1 MCLPTEFTC
10 PISCVTPSIL
20 LRLQPHCDRRRI
32 RLGPTW
38 IFPDNTATIRGVI
51 VLIILV
57 GSLLI
62 FRVAGV
68 FGVAAFS
75 TWVAAVRWALAAMFL
90 FTGIAHFTKAKYSM
104 ARMVPQVFGNAMA
117 WVYFTGLCEIA
128 GAVGLLLPRFRSL
141 AGICLI
147 LLLIA
152 MFPANAKAIPCFRIP
167 ARTSP
172 RLAPSAMRTPIS
184 RRRRATAYVIT
195 P

>member
-1 MCLPTEFTC
+1 
-10 PISCVTPSIL
+10 
-20 LRLQPHCDRRRI
+20 
-32 RLGPTW
+32 
-38 IFPDNTATIRGVI
+38 VI

-147 LLLIA
+147 LLLILSPEPLVFDKPSLLGSQEPA
-152 MFPANAKAIPCFRIP
+152 LLCNQVPFPPVNP
-167 ARTSP
+167 AAAATPLR
-172 RLAPSAMRTPIS
+172 PSQALRPFLFS
-184 RRRRATAYVIT
+184 R
-195 P
+195 